1 MRPAPI
7 VTPEVPVFNKPR
19 FKVLTFLLT
28 LVSSLVFLA
37 VFVGSAFFESRQ
49 VVELQ
54 AEGYNRALAARYLQ
68 RLNEYLQLVEE
79 EAHAI
84 SASAERVEAL
94 YIGDQLQFHTSL
106 THWEEGYENIHYDFV
121 AAALF
126 EDGSCYLSRSYVPE
140 LSILPCEE
148 LAQDSRQLS
157 VHGWRQVQIND
168 EWLAVYSEPLDLKD
182 SGKIV
187 GQLMVGVRLKGNRY
201 LLNQLL
207 MPADGLQM
215 LGLFSGDTPLA
226 TLDRVS
232 DKVEQPQRAKITF
245 SQGATPLGPDLR
257 IGLISTDLAQVQL
270 REVLIETLIYG
281 CLLALGVSL
290 GMAILLSAA
299 VDRQLQQ
306 LITFTRLANRNRNT
320 RWPEICIREFN
331 QIGEE
336 VVSIVNCLKARED
349 ELEGLNLQLSKNN
362 EEKRQIL
369 QHLIQAQE
377 RERLRLSNE
386 LHDDMAQLLVAVK
399 MNLQLHRE
407 ELQKTAPASDNLEQA
422 VELVNTIYDTV
433 YNRIRMLRPFELND
447 FGLGV
452 SLTSL
457 PAVKILEQ
465 LDYAIEFDIDQSRP
479 LQKELMSNLYR
490 IAQETLSNVI
500 KHAGGTYV
508 LVKLVDEQDGLRMI
522 IEDDG
527 EGLGETAATRTGGF
541 GLLGIRERA
550 EHMHAELTIV
560 SDDGVRVELFIPAQF
575 AYADAVVSGAL
586 TST

>member
-1 MRPAPI
+1 M
-7 VTPEVPVFNKPR
+7 FNKPK

-28 LVSSLVFLA
+28 LTSSLVFLA
-37 VFVGSAFFESRQ
+37 VFVGTAFVESKQ
-49 VVELQ
+49 VIELQ

-68 RLNEYLQLVEE
+68 RLNEYFQLVAE

-84 SASAERVEAL
+84 GANSEHVEAL
-94 YIGDQLQFHTSL
+94 HAGDQHRFNTSL
-106 THWEEGYENIHYDFV
+106 THWEETYEHIHYDFV
-121 AAALF
+121 AASLF
-126 EDGSCYLSRSYVPE
+126 EGDVCYLSRSYVPE

-148 LAQDSRQLS
+148 LAREGDDLASP
-157 VHGWRQVQIND
+157 GWRLVQVQG
-168 EWLAVYSEPLDLKD
+168 EWLAVYSEPLSLKD
-182 SGKIV
+182 TGKII

-201 LLNQLL
+201 LINQLL
-207 MPADGLQM
+207 MPSDGLQM
-215 LGLFSGDTPLA
+215 LGIFSGDEPLA
-226 TLDRVS
+226 KLDRV
-232 DKVEQPQRAKITF
+232 DEQFPVQQGLRITF
-245 SQGATPLGPDLR
+245 SEGGTPLGQDIR
-257 IGLISTDLAQVQL
+257 IGLVSRDLAQVQL
-270 REVLIETLIYG
+270 REALIETLVYG

-290 GMAILLSAA
+290 GLALLLSGA

-306 LITFTRLANRNRNT
+306 LITFTRLANLNRNT
-320 RWPEICIREFN
+320 RWPEIRIREFN
-331 QIGEE
+331 LIGEE
-336 VVSIVNCLKARED
+336 VVSIVNCLKERED
-349 ELEGLNLQLSKNN
+349 ELEGLNRQLSKNN

-407 ELQKTAPASDNLEQA
+407 ELKKIDCPRETLEHA
-422 VELVNTIYDTV
+422 IELVNTIYDTV

-465 LDYAIEFDIDQSRP
+465 LDYAVEFDINQSRP
-479 LQKELMSNLYR
+479 LQKELMSSLYR
-490 IAQETLSNVI
+490 IAQEALSNVI

-508 LVKLVDEQDGLRMI
+508 LVKLEDESDGLRMV

-527 EGLGETAATRTGGF
+527 EGFGDNAATRTGGF

-550 EHMHAELTIV
+550 EHMHAELTIH
-560 SDDGVRVELFIPAQF
+560 SDEGVKVELFVPARY
-575 AYADAVVSGAL
+575 AYVDDKAGEVLA
-586 TST
+586 ST

>member
-1 MRPAPI
+1 ML
-7 VTPEVPVFNKPR
+7 NKPR

-37 VFVGSAFFESRQ
+37 VFVGSVFFESKQ

-54 AEGYNRALAARYLQ
+54 AEGYNRALAARYQQ
-68 RLNEYLQLVEE
+68 RLNEYFQLVEE

-94 YIGDQLQFHTSL
+94 YVGEQLQFHKSL

-121 AAALF
+121 AASLF
-126 EDGSCYLSRSYVPE
+126 DDKKCYLLRSYVPE
-140 LSILPCEE
+140 LSVLPCEQ
-148 LAQDSRQLS
+148 LVQDSRYFTT
-157 VHGWRQVQIND
+157 HGWRQLKING

-187 GQLMVGVRLKGNRY
+187 GQLMVGLRLKDNRY

-215 LGLFSGDTPLA
+215 LGLFSDDTPLA
-226 TLDRVS
+226 KLERASSETER
-232 DKVEQPQRAKITF
+232 QPATGITF
-245 SQGATPLGPDLR
+245 SEGTTQLGSDIR
-257 IGLISTDLAQVQL
+257 IGLISTNQAQIQL
-270 REVLIETLIYG
+270 REVLIETLVYG

-290 GMAILLSAA
+290 VMALLLSAA

-320 RWPEICIREFN
+320 RWPQAFIREFN

-336 VVSIVNCLKARED
+336 VVSIVNCLKTRED
-349 ELEGLNLQLSKNN
+349 ELEALNLQLSQNN
-362 EEKRQIL
+362 AEKRQIL

-407 ELQKTAPASDNLEQA
+407 ELQKGDPSPDNLEQA
-422 VELVNTIYDTV
+422 IELVNAIYDTV

-457 PAVKILEQ
+457 PAVKLLEQ
-465 LDYAIEFDIDQSRP
+465 LDYAVEFDIDQARC
-479 LQKELMSNLYR
+479 LRKELMSNLYR
-490 IAQETLSNVI
+490 IAQEALSNVI

-508 LVKLVDEQDGLRMI
+508 LVRLTDERDGLRMI

-527 EGLGETAATRTGGF
+527 EGLGGMESTTRTGGF

-550 EHMHAELTIV
+550 EHMHAQLNISSE
-560 SDDGVRVELFIPAQF
+560 DGVRVELFIPAQY
-575 AYADAVVSGAL
+575 AYVDDVISEVSA
-586 TST
+586 ST

>member
-1 MRPAPI
+1 M
-7 VTPEVPVFNKPR
+7 
-19 FKVLTFLLT
+19 
-28 LVSSLVFLA
+28 
-37 VFVGSAFFESRQ
+37 
-49 VVELQ
+49 
-54 AEGYNRALAARYLQ
+54 
-68 RLNEYLQLVEE
+68 
-79 EAHAI
+79 
-84 SASAERVEAL
+84 
-94 YIGDQLQFHTSL
+94 
-106 THWEEGYENIHYDFV
+106 
-121 AAALF
+121 
-126 EDGSCYLSRSYVPE
+126 
-140 LSILPCEE
+140 
-148 LAQDSRQLS
+148 QDSRQFAA
-157 VHGWRQVQIND
+157 HGWRQVKVGD
-168 EWLAVYSEPLDLKD
+168 EWLAVYSEPMDLKD

-187 GQLMVGVRLKGNRY
+187 GQLMVGIRLKGNRY

-207 MPADGLQM
+207 IPADGLKM
-215 LGLFSGDTPLA
+215 LGLFSGNEPLA
-226 TLDRVS
+226 TLDRVNGEG
-232 DKVEQPQRAKITF
+232 VWPQKAPVTF
-245 SQGATPLGPDLR
+245 SERGTPLGNDIR
-257 IGLISTDLAQVQL
+257 IGLISTDLAQLQL

-290 GMAILLSAA
+290 GIAFLLSAA

-306 LITFTRLANRNRNT
+306 LITFTRLANRDRNT
-320 RWPEICIREFN
+320 RWSDIRIREFN

-349 ELEGLNLQLSKNN
+349 ELEGLNVQLSQNN
-362 EEKRQIL
+362 AEKRQIL

-407 ELQKTAPASDNLEQA
+407 ELQKGDPSTANLEQA
-422 VELVNTIYDTV
+422 IELVNTIYDTV

-452 SLTSL
+452 SLTTL

-465 LDYAIEFDIDQSRP
+465 LDYAVEFDIDQSRP

-490 IAQETLSNVI
+490 IAQEALSNVI

-508 LVKLVDEQDGLRMI
+508 LVKLADEQDGLRMI

-527 EGLGETAATRTGGF
+527 AGLGESTVTRTGGF

-550 EHMHAELTIV
+550 EHMHAELKIG
-560 SDDGVRVELFIPAQF
+560 SDEGVRVELFIPAAF
-575 AYADAVVSGAL
+575 AYVDGVANEVLA
-586 TST
+586 ST

>member
-1 MRPAPI
+1 MLS
-7 VTPEVPVFNKPR
+7 KPR

-28 LVSSLVFLA
+28 LASSLVFLA
-37 VFVGSAFFESRQ
+37 VFVGSAFFESRA
-49 VVELQ
+49 VIERQ
-54 AEGYNRALAARYLQ
+54 AEGYNSALAARYLQ
-68 RLNEYLQLVEE
+68 RLNEYFQLVEE

-94 YIGDQLQFHTSL
+94 YAGDQLSFNTSL

-121 AAALF
+121 AAAMF
-126 EDGSCYLSRSYVPE
+126 EDQSCSLSRSYVPE
-140 LSILPCEE
+140 LSILPCEK
-148 LAQDSRQLS
+148 LVQNRA
-157 VHGWRQVQIND
+157 HFTTYGWRQVQID
-168 EWLAVYSEPLDLKD
+168 GEWLAVYSEPLDLKS

-187 GQLMVGVRLKGNRY
+187 GQLMVGLRLKGNRY

-215 LGLFSGDTPLA
+215 LGLFSGEKALA
-226 TLDRVS
+226 KLDRVS
-232 DKVEQPQRAKITF
+232 EDVELLQGGRIAF
-245 SQGATPLGPDLR
+245 SQQATPLGGEIR

-270 REVLIETLIYG
+270 REVLIETLAYG
-281 CLLALGVSL
+281 CLLALVVSL
-290 GMAILLSAA
+290 GMALLLSAA

-320 RWPEICIREFN
+320 RWPQICIREFN

-349 ELEGLNLQLSKNN
+349 ELEGLNLQLSQNN
-362 EEKRQIL
+362 AEKRQIL

-407 ELQKTAPASDNLEQA
+407 ELQKGDPSPDNLEQA
-422 VELVNTIYDTV
+422 IELVNTIYDTV

-452 SLTSL
+452 SLMSL

-465 LDYAIEFDIDQSRP
+465 LDYAVEFDIDQSRP

-490 IAQETLSNVI
+490 IAQEALSNVI

-508 LVKLVDEQDGLRMI
+508 LVKLTDENSGLRMI

-527 EGLGETAATRTGGF
+527 EGLGGASASRTGGF

-550 EHMHAELTIV
+550 EHMHAELSIS
-560 SDDGVRVELFIPAQF
+560 SDEGVRVELFIPACY
-575 AYADAVVSGAL
+575 AYDNEVSGEVLA
-586 TST
+586 ST